1 MANNKTGCYGEE
13 YFTMRAAYNRDSDI
27 EWVSMD
33 FNVPVNAILREYNQ
47 VKDSLNLQRPEYDHK
62 DWHAVTLYGFGS
74 HLTKSHWEYR
84 QKGRKFHSCGIK
96 PDVTDIGEKCHGTLK
111 WVRSLPYAR
120 IDDVRFLVIKPG
132 GYISKHIDVP
142 EHNWLDPLNI
152 SLTYPEG
159 SKFILNEKE
168 VPYKAGASIV
178 LNVHYEHYVENNSD
192 EERIHLVIHG
202 KKNKDF
208 WSQVSEVPGI

>member
-1 MANNKTGCYGEE
+1 M
-13 YFTMRAAYNRDSDI
+13 
-27 EWVSMD
+27 
-33 FNVPVNAILREYNQ
+33 
-47 VKDSLNLQRPEYDHK
+47 
-62 DWHAVTLYGFGS
+62 
-74 HLTKSHWEYR
+74 
-84 QKGRKFHSCGIK
+84 
-96 PDVTDIGEKCHGTLK
+96 
-111 WVRSLPYAR
+111 PYAR
-120 IDDVRFLVIKPG
+120 IDDIRFLVIKPH

-159 SKFILNEKE
+159 SKFILNNKE

-192 EERIHLVIHG
+192 EERIHLVVHG

-208 WSQVSEVPGI
+208 WLQASDIPSAINITQETMA

>member
-1 MANNKTGCYGEE
+1 MMAYS
-13 YFTMRAAYNRDSDI
+13 RDSDI
-27 EWVSMD
+27 EYVQMN
-33 FNVPVNAILREYNQ
+33 FQVPVNGILREYAE

-62 DWHAVTLYGFGS
+62 DWHAVTLYGYGADK
-74 HLTKSHWEYR
+74 TKSHWEYR
-84 QKGRKFHSCGIK
+84 QKGVRPFI
-96 PDVTDIGEKCHGTLK
+96 TDIGEKCFNTVR
-111 WVRSLPYAR
+111 WVKSLPYDR
-120 IDDVRFLVIKPG
+120 IDDIRFLVIKPG

-159 SKFILNEKE
+159 SKFILNEKP

-178 LNVHYEHYVENNSD
+178 LNVHYEHYVENNSN
-192 EERIHLVIHG
+192 EERVHLVVHG

-208 WSQVSEVPGI
+208 WSAAINI

>member
-84 QKGRKFHSCGIK
+84 SKGRKFHSCGIK
-96 PDVTDIGEKCHGTLK
+96 PDVTDVGEKCHGTLK

-120 IDDVRFLVIKPG
+120 IYDVRFLVIKPG

-178 LNVHYEHYVENNSD
+178 LNIHYEHYVENNSD
-192 EERIHLVIHG
+192 EERIHLVIDW
-202 KKNKDF
+202 KPDSSKELDTLAY
-208 WSQVSEVPGI
+208 

>member
-1 MANNKTGCYGEE
+1 MTTATTYS
-13 YFTMRAAYNRDSDI
+13 RDSDI
-27 EWVSMD
+27 EYVKMD
-33 FNVPVNAILREYNQ
+33 FDVPVGPILREYNQ

-62 DWHAVTLYGFGS
+62 DWHAVTLYGYGS
-74 HLTKSHWEYR
+74 NKTKSHWEYR
-84 QKGRKFHSCGIK
+84 QKGVK
-96 PDVTDIGEKCHGTLK
+96 PFVTDIGEKCYGTMN

-132 GYISKHIDVP
+132 GYIAKHIDVP

-159 SKFILNEKE
+159 SKFVLNEKE
-168 VPYKAGASIV
+168 VPYKPGVSVV

-192 EERIHLVIHG
+192 EERVHLVVHG

-208 WSQVSEVPGI
+208 WAKALDTATINI

>member
-1 MANNKTGCYGEE
+1 MMAYS
-13 YFTMRAAYNRDSDI
+13 RDSDV
-27 EWVSMD
+27 EYVKMNFD
-33 FNVPVNAILREYNQ
+33 VPVGPILREYNE

-62 DWHAVTLYGFGS
+62 DWHAVTLYGYGS
-74 HLTKSHWEYR
+74 DKTKSHWEYR
-84 QKGRKFHSCGIK
+84 QKGVK
-96 PDVTDIGEKCHGTLK
+96 PFVTDIGEKCYGTLN
-111 WVRSLPYAR
+111 WVRSLPYTR

-132 GYISKHIDVP
+132 GYIAKHIDVL

-159 SKFILNEKE
+159 SKFILNEKP
-168 VPYKAGASIV
+168 VPYEPGVSIV

-192 EERIHLVIHG
+192 QERVHLVVHG

-208 WSQVSEVPGI
+208 WLEASDTPSAINI

>member
-1 MANNKTGCYGEE
+1 MTTATTYS
-13 YFTMRAAYNRDSDI
+13 RDSDV
-27 EWVSMD
+27 EYVQMNFD
-33 FNVPVNAILREYNQ
+33 VPVGPILREYNQ
-47 VKDSLNLQRPEYDHK
+47 VKDNLNIQRPEYDHK
-62 DWHAVTLYGFGS
+62 DWYAVTLYGYGS
-74 HLTKSHWEYR
+74 DKTKSHWEYR
-84 QKGRKFHSCGIK
+84 QPGVNPFL
-96 PDVTDIGEKCHGTLK
+96 TDIGEKCYGTIK
-111 WVRSLPYAR
+111 WVNSLPYAR
-120 IDDVRFLVIKPG
+120 IDDIRFLVIKPG

-168 VPYKAGASIV
+168 VPYKPGVSIV

-192 EERIHLVIHG
+192 EERVHLVVHG

-208 WSQVSEVPGI
+208 WSKALDTATINI